1 MAAINLKVK
10 VNDGT
15 TKVFRFAIDAPIGD
29 LLKDIREK
37 IGEAGDGKDHGLFQA
52 GSKGKPARWLKANR
66 TMKFYGIN
74 NGVCS
79 FSFLKKMSISTTPT
93 SQAFQLFF

>member
-1 MAAINLKVK
+1 MAAINLKIK
-10 VNDGT
+10 VSDGS
-15 TKVFRFAIDAPIGD
+15 TKVFRFSIDAPIGD

-37 IGEAGDGKDHGLFQA
+37 IGEEGPGKDHGLFQP

-79 FSFLKKMSISTTPT
+79 RST
-93 SQAFQLFF
+93 